1 LVLAS
6 KEQKGLTKGFII
18 YLYSRGRLEEKVLNS
33 LPDAIKKDVM
43 NTLDIYI
50 EKGRKE
56 GFEKGIEKGI
66 EKGKEQI
73 VQNLINTKKFSRSE
87 IANLA
92 GVPEAFVKK
101 VRSLMSKKN

>member
-1 LVLAS
+1 
-6 KEQKGLTKGFII
+6 
-18 YLYSRGRLEEKVLNS
+18 
-33 LPDAIKKDVM
+33 M

>member
-1 LVLAS
+1 
-6 KEQKGLTKGFII
+6 
-18 YLYSRGRLEEKVLNS
+18 
-33 LPDAIKKDVM
+33 M

-56 GFEKGIEKGI
+56 GFEKGIEKG
-66 EKGKEQI
+66 KEQI
-73 VQNLINTKKFSRSE
+73 VQNLINTRKFTVSE
-87 IANLA
+87 TANLA

>member
-1 LVLAS
+1 
-6 KEQKGLTKGFII
+6 
-18 YLYSRGRLEEKVLNS
+18 LYSRGRLEEKILNS
-33 LPDAIKKDVM
+33 LPDPIKKDVM

-56 GFEKGIEKGI
+56 GI

-73 VQNLINTKKFSRSE
+73 VQNLISTGKFTVQE
-87 IANLA
+87 IANLG

-101 VRSLMSKKN
+101 VRSSMNKKH

>member
-1 LVLAS
+1 
-6 KEQKGLTKGFII
+6 
-18 YLYSRGRLEEKVLNS
+18 
-33 LPDAIKKDVM
+33 M

-56 GFEKGIEKGI
+56 GFEKG
-66 EKGKEQI
+66 KEQI
-73 VQNLINTKKFSRSE
+73 VQNLINTGKFTMSE

-101 VRSLMSKKN
+101 VRSLMNKRN